1 MVTDVIYNP
10 LKDTE
15 GFVGYL
21 PSNESIY
28 VVFRGSSSIQNWIT
42 NLNFDKDNYKIWPEC
57 NCQVHDG
64 FQSDFLSVAN
74 TVATAVNRLAWKYPH
89 YAIKTTG
96 HSLGAALA
104 HHAGMYLL
112 KNGYTGVTMINFG
125 QPRLGDDTYSTFA
138 INTWASK
145 SRVTHCKDTVPHVP
159 LEDQGFKHTDTEQF
173 QSCGDDWTIT
183 QCDGSGE
190 DPHCCDKFLAFQWS
204 VDDHLMYMGE
214 CIGSDCGQCGNAM
227 IQ

>member
-1 MVTDVIYNP
+1 MFKASFVAGLTSLASAYTWTEDEAYISLHLSNYAYCGHSAYDTLNFGQTPDTAGFVVTDVIYNP

-28 VVFRGSSSIQNWIT
+28 VVFRGSSSILNWVT
-42 NLNFDKDNYKIWPEC
+42 NLNTDKALYKIWPEC
-57 NCQVHDG
+57 ECQVHDG
-64 FQSDFLSVAN
+64 FQTDFLSVAN

-96 HSLGAALA
+96 HSLGAALG

-125 QPRLGDDTYSTFA
+125 QPRLGDDKYAAFA
-138 INTWASK
+138 KTTWPSK
-145 SRVTHCKDTVPHVP
+145 WRNTHCKDTVPHIP
-159 LEDQGFKHTDTEQF
+159 LEDMGFEHTDTE
-173 QSCGDDWTIT
+173 
-183 QCDGSGE
+183 
-190 DPHCCDKFLAFQWS
+190 
-204 VDDHLMYMGE
+204 MY
-214 CIGSDCGQCGNAM
+214 
-227 IQ
+227 